1 MTGVQTCALPI
12 CFDRILA
19 TRFGAKA
26 VELIRHND
34 FGKMVAF
41 APPDIIGRPLE
52 DVVGKQRTVPLDSD
66 VVQTAKSLGVT
77 FGD

>member
-1 MTGVQTCALPI
+1 MT
-12 CFDRILA
+12 
-19 TRFGAKA
+19 KA
-26 VELIRHND
+26 VELVRQGE

-52 DVVGKQRTVPLDSD
+52 EIVGKTRTVPLDSD
-66 VVQTAKSLGVT
+66 VLSTAKALGVA